1 MVTAAQKQRQAL
13 GKRIKELRAT
23 RSMTQEDLAERCD
36 MFRTYMSRIESGMAN
51 PTLTMLY
58 ALAAGLEVEIQA
70 LFEPVQQAPKNR
82 VRALRPTSRGRVE
95 R

>member
-1 MVTAAQKQRQAL
+1 
-13 GKRIKELRAT
+13 
-23 RSMTQEDLAERCD
+23 
-36 MFRTYMSRIESGMAN
+36 
-51 PTLTMLY
+51 MLY